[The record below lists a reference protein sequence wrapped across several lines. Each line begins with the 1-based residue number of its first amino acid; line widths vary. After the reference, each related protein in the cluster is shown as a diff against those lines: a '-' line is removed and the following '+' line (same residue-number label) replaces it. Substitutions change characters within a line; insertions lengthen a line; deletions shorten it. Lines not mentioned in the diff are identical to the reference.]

1 MKCMSMPLEE
11 YFAKANSL
19 MEKNSPLSFDTEI
32 INRLKKLGVGPGLD
46 LKQIENG
53 AEMFA
58 KIKASFKADA
68 GEFYQMENNYLD
80 EAVNVLKN
88 I

>member
-53 AEMFA
+53 AEMC
-58 KIKASFKADA
+58 KNLSFFQGICRSNCSHKQ
-68 GEFYQMENNYLD
+68 EEHRRYM
-80 EAVNVLKN
+80 VLF
-88 I
+88 